1 MESGALGTVRVM
13 RSSSVWHRSESR
25 DGQIVSKEG
34 EIRLRQSSE
43 RPSRNQ
49 SPSSSVEPVLTDSLY
64 SPSFLDVA
72 DELELLEIVRSASM
86 YTLGL
91 ADKKWIKSKPNSRV
105 EYNPMRRAKFVLNLD
120 PSICFSYGTFSI
132 GTDVEDA

>member
-1 MESGALGTVRVM
+1 MNPERASTVRVM
-13 RSSSVWHRSESR
+13 RSSSVQHRLESR
-25 DGQIVSKEG
+25 VGQNEPEHG
-34 EIRLRQSSE
+34 EIRLWQSSGL
-43 RPSRNQ
+43 PSRNQ

-64 SPSFLDVA
+64 SPSFLDVT
-72 DELELLEIVRSASM
+72 DELELLEIVRSEGM